1 MEQEAAE
8 SIRWRKLTDADLRR
22 CNLGKA
28 FWSSKVKRMQTESDK
43 GAASAIVTRYCN
55 SITKMVDTGS
65 GLLLSGAEGVGKTA
79 AAACALKAALSAGY
93 SSYFVTH
100 AELKELRF
108 EKVPSLYGS
117 GADGIT
123 IRRYIDNAR
132 LLVLDGFNETFFDD
146 KLFGPNQ
153 LEELITRRS
162 SEALA
167 TIMTVR
173 NFGALV
179 DDEKHSAL
187 YDVITQC
194 MYTVSIAGRNMR
206 DAARRK
212 LAERIEGDE

>member
-1 MEQEAAE
+1 MTQMEQETAAPV
-8 SIRWRKLTDADLRR
+8 SWRKLTHADLRR
-22 CNLGKA
+22 CNLGKV
-28 FWSSKVKRMQTESDK
+28 FWNAKADQIQSDT
-43 GAASAIVTRYCN
+43 AREIVLRYCKN
-55 SITKMVDTGS
+55 IAKMVNTGS

-79 AAACALKAALSAGY
+79 AAACALKAALSAGF

-123 IRRYIDNAR
+123 IKRYIENAK
-132 LLVLDGFNETFFDD
+132 LLVLDGFNETFFED

-153 LEELITRRS
+153 LEELVMRRS
-162 SEALA
+162 SEKLA

-179 DDEKHSAL
+179 DEEKNSAL
-187 YDVITQC
+187 HDVITQC
-194 MYTVSIAGRNMR
+194 MYTVSITGRNMR
-206 DAARRK
+206 DAARKK
-212 LAERIEGDE
+212 LADRIKGND